1 MTPLLW
7 YHSSIIYLLHL
18 KRGIDLLRFVLG
30 KSGTGKTEYLYNTL
44 TKLAKSGDNR
54 IIMLIPDQSSFE
66 TEKVFLDRLGA
77 KKCQNVK
84 VFGFSRFC
92 RYVFD
97 TINFEQKNVIDDST
111 RAVIMSLALEQLDTS
126 LEMFANSS
134 GKKSV
139 IEAMLSA
146 LKECKKAKIST
157 EMLRNV
163 SALVND
169 KTLKTKLRETALII
183 DTFDAIVEQSYID
196 PLDNLTRAA
205 EILKEENLF
214 DGFTLAVDSFSGF
227 SKQQLE
233 VLRLL
238 FMQCESVFV
247 ALTLNPFEDEQQ
259 SLFSTTNDT
268 YKSLKAIAKAENID
282 IKSPIKLEEN
292 FRNESEE
299 LKILEKNF
307 YQNKNNKYE
316 LKTNAIT
323 AFSADTVYGECEF
336 VAKEIKK
343 LIIEQGYLYSDIA
356 VICRDIAPYAGVLNT
371 VFDKY
376 EIPYFMDMS
385 YDIYIKPVIRYVC
398 SIFNAVLNG
407 WQKDDLLAIL
417 KTGLSNNSDEE
428 ISAFENYV
436 YVWNI
441 NGAAFKKPFENNPDG
456 FSEKMS
462 KTQTEQLEMAEKV
475 RKNLVEPLVKFRE
488 DIKDETGRE
497 ITEKLYNLLEQLEVT
512 NAISNMYDKL
522 KASGEIAQAKEQ
534 IRLWNLLMGTLDQTV
549 AVAGDLKISL
559 KRYFELLSLRL
570 SELQIADIPRTVDS
584 VSVGTATRVRLN
596 NEKAVF
602 LIGCIDGV
610 FPAVPSASGLFSAYE
625 LKTLIANNL
634 PFGDEPAEL
643 ADFEN
648 YMAYKSA
655 TAPSQKLFVSFYK
668 TDLTGGTY
676 MQSSIINEIIAVFP
690 NILLHREEEYC
701 SVADST
707 WAILPAF
714 EECARNFNSDSD
726 EERALK
732 KYFSENEIF
741 KDKYSAVANASK
753 AKPFVFDDKSNVGL
767 LFGNDL
773 NISASQ
779 VEKFSLCR
787 FSYFCNYGLNV
798 RERRKAEINP
808 LEYGTFIHYIM
819 EVFFSKY
826 SKNEFSNMS
835 EDEINKECDSILDDY
850 VNKHFG
856 GSQKNTPRFM
866 YRFNK
871 IRENVHFL
879 VLHIIE
885 ELKNS
890 GFEPVDCELKIDGD
904 IPGYEVVLPTGQKI
918 LLRGS
923 VDRVDILKKGE
934 ENYIRIIDYK
944 TGSKEFKLS
953 DILYGL
959 NLQMLIYL
967 YAITLGGEERYGK
980 VTPAGILYMPATVK
994 PISADNTISDEQIN
1008 EQVSKGLKMNGML
1021 LNSLDV
1027 IDNSDAAYISFNTKN
1042 GTLTAGGSLASL
1054 EELGMIFKKLDM
1066 TVAQMGTTLYSGN
1079 VEASPL
1085 KGGKD
1090 SCEYCPYD
1098 SICAYHMSDCRNSFS
1113 LKNDEVC
1120 RILEEEQ
1127 ENGGEE

>member
-1 MTPLLW
+1 M
-7 YHSSIIYLLHL
+7 I
-18 KRGIDLLRFVLG
+18 RFVLG

-44 TKLAKSGDNR
+44 STLAETGENR

-97 TINFEQKNVIDDST
+97 AVRFEQTNVIDDST
-111 RAVIMSLALEQLDTS
+111 RAVIMSLALEQLDS
-126 LEMFANSS
+126 ELEMFANSS

-139 IEAMLSA
+139 IDTMLSA
-146 LKECKKAKIST
+146 VKECKKAKIST
-157 EMLRNV
+157 EALRNV
-163 SALVND
+163 SALIDD

-196 PLDNLTRAA
+196 PLDNLTRVA
-205 EILKEENLF
+205 EILKGNNIF
-214 DGFTLAVDSFSGF
+214 GGFTLAVDSFSGF
-227 SKQQLE
+227 SVQQLE

-238 FMQCESVFV
+238 LVQCESVYV
-247 ALTLNPFEDEQQ
+247 ALTLNPFEEEQQ
-259 SLFSTTNDT
+259 ALFSTTNDT
-268 YKSLKAIAKAENID
+268 YKRLKAIAKSENVE
-282 IKSPIKLEEN
+282 IKAPVKLEEN
-292 FRNESEE
+292 LRADCEE

-307 YQNKNNKYE
+307 YQRKSGSYE
-316 LKTNAIT
+316 INSDAVTV
-323 AFSADTVYGECEF
+323 FSADTVYGECEF
-336 VAKEIKK
+336 VARQIKR
-343 LIIEQGYLYSDIA
+343 LVIEQGYLYSDIA
-356 VICRDIAPYAGVLNT
+356 VICRDIAPYSGVLNT

-385 YDIYIKPVIRYVC
+385 YDIYIKPIVRYVC
-398 SIFNAVLNG
+398 SIFNVILNG
-407 WQKDDLLAIL
+407 WQKDDVIAIL

-441 NGAAFKKPFENNPDG
+441 NGSSFKKPFENNPSG

-462 KTQTEQLEMAEKV
+462 KAESQQLEMAEKV
-475 RKNLVEPLVKFRE
+475 RKSLAEPLENFRE
-488 DIKDETGRE
+488 SIKDKTGQE
-497 ITEKLYNLLEQLEVT
+497 ITELLYRLLERLEVT
-512 NAISNMYDKL
+512 KAISDMYDRL
-522 KASGEIAQAKEQ
+522 KADGEPAQAKEQ
-534 IRLWNLLMGTLDQTV
+534 IRLWNLLMNTLDRTV
-549 AVAGDLKISL
+549 AVAGNLKISP

-570 SELQIADIPRTVDS
+570 SALQIADIPRTVDS

-596 NEKAVF
+596 QEKAVF

-610 FPAVPSASGLFSAYE
+610 FPAVLGASGLFSPFE
-625 LKTLIANNL
+625 LKILMNNNL
-634 PFGDEPAEL
+634 PFGDEPSEL

-655 TAPSQKLFVSFYK
+655 TAPSEKLFVSFYK
-668 TDLTGGTY
+668 SDLTGGTY
-676 MQSSIINEIIAVFP
+676 MQSSIINEILGIFP
-690 NILLHREEEYC
+690 GIVLHREEEYC
-701 SVADST
+701 SAKDCT
-707 WAILPAF
+707 WAVLPAF
-714 EECARNFNSDSD
+714 EECARNFNNDSD
-726 EERALK
+726 ESRALK
-732 KYFSENEIF
+732 KYFSENEEF
-741 KDKYSAVANASK
+741 KDKYISLVNANK
-753 AKPFVFDDKSNVGL
+753 AKPFIFDDKSNVNL
-767 LFGNDL
+767 LFGDDL
-773 NISASQ
+773 KISASQ

-819 EVFFSKY
+819 EIFFSKY
-826 SKNEFSNMS
+826 SKNEFSTMADS
-835 EDEINKECDSILDDY
+835 EITDECDRILDDY
-850 VNKHFG
+850 VAKHFG
-856 GSQKNTPRFM
+856 GAEKNTPRFM

-879 VLHIIE
+879 VLHIIG

-890 GFEPVDCELKIDGD
+890 GFEPMDCELKIGSD
-904 IPGYEVVLPTGQKI
+904 IPSYTLELPTGQKI
-918 LLRGS
+918 SLRGS
-923 VDRVDILKKGE
+923 VDRVDILKKGGKK
-934 ENYIRIIDYK
+934 YIRIIDYK

-967 YAITLGGEERYGK
+967 YAITLGGEERYGE

-994 PISADNTISDEQIN
+994 EISANADMTEDEIN
-1008 EQVSKGLKMNGML
+1008 SQVAKGLKMNGML
-1021 LNSLDV
+1021 INSLDV
-1027 IDNSDAAYISFNTKN
+1027 IDNSDTAYISFPTKK
-1042 GTLTAGGSLASL
+1042 GTLTVGGGLASL

-1066 TVAQMGTTLYSGN
+1066 TVADMGKQLFSGN

-1113 LKNDEVC
+1113 MKNDEVC
-1120 RILEEEQ
+1120 RILKSQ
-1127 ENGGEE
+1127 QNNGGED

>member
-1 MTPLLW
+1 MTHLLW
-7 YHSSIIYLLHL
+7 YHSNIIYKFTL
-18 KRGIDLLRFVLG
+18 KRGIYLLRFVLG
-30 KSGTGKTEYLYNTL
+30 KSGTGKTEYLYNKL
-44 TKLAKSGDNR
+44 TELAQTGENR

-92 RYVFD
+92 HYVFD
-97 TINFEQKNVIDDST
+97 TVNFEQKNVIDDST

-139 IEAMLSA
+139 IDSMLSA

-157 EMLRNV
+157 EALRNV
-163 SALVND
+163 SALIDD

-196 PLDNLTRAA
+196 PLDNLTRVA
-205 EILKEENLF
+205 EILKEKNMF
-214 DGFTLAVDSFSGF
+214 NGFTLAVDSFSGF
-227 SKQQLE
+227 SVQQLE
-233 VLRLL
+233 VLKLL
-238 FMQCESVFV
+238 FTQCESTYV
-247 ALTLNPFEDEQQ
+247 ALTLNPYEDEEQ

-268 YKSLKAIAKAENID
+268 YKRLKAIAKSENVE
-282 IKSPIKLEEN
+282 IKAPVKLEEN

-307 YQNKNNKYE
+307 YQNKSNEYE
-316 LKTNAIT
+316 LKNDSIT

-336 VAKEIKK
+336 VARQIKR
-343 LIIEQGYLYSDIA
+343 LVLEQGYLYSDIA
-356 VICRDIAPYAGVLNT
+356 VICRDIAPYTGVLNT
-371 VFDKY
+371 IFDKY

-417 KTGLSNNSDEE
+417 KTGLSNNSNEE

-441 NGAAFKKPFENNPDG
+441 NGAAFKKPFANNPDG
-456 FSEKMS
+456 FSETMS
-462 KTQTEQLEMAEKV
+462 DSQTEQLEMAENV
-475 RKNLVEPLVKFRE
+475 RKGLVEPLEKFRE
-488 DIKDETGRE
+488 DIKDKTGRE
-497 ITEKLYNLLEQLEVT
+497 ITELLYNLLERLEVT
-512 NAISNMYDKL
+512 KAISAMYDKL
-522 KASGEIAQAKEQ
+522 KADGELAQAKEE
-534 IRLWNLLMGTLDQTV
+534 IRLWNLLMNTFDQMV
-549 AVAGDLKISL
+549 AVAGDLKVSP

-570 SELQIADIPRTVDS
+570 SVLKIADIPRTVDS

-596 NEKAVF
+596 KEKAVF

-610 FPAVPSASGLFSAYE
+610 FPAVPSTAGLFSAYE

-655 TAPSQKLFVSFYK
+655 TSPSQKLFVSFYK
-668 TDLTGGTY
+668 SDLTGGTY
-676 MQSSIINEIIAVFP
+676 MQSSIINEVVSIFP
-690 NILLHREEEYC
+690 NIALHREEEYC
-701 SVADST
+701 SVKDST

-714 EECARNFNSDSD
+714 EECARNFNSDS
-726 EERALK
+726 EENRALK
-732 KYFSENEIF
+732 NYFANNEIF
-741 KDKYSAVANASK
+741 KDKYKALQNAST
-753 AKPFVFDDKSNVGL
+753 AKPFVFDDKINVNL
-767 LFGNDL
+767 LFGSDL
-773 NISASQ
+773 KISASQ

-787 FSYFCNYGLNV
+787 FSYFCNYGLRV

-819 EVFFSKY
+819 EIFFSKY

-835 EDEINKECDSILDDY
+835 EDEIYDICDGILDDY
-850 VNKHFG
+850 VDKHFG
-856 GSQKNTPRFM
+856 GTEKNTPRFM

-879 VLHIIE
+879 VLHIIK
-885 ELKNS
+885 ELKHS
-890 GFEPVDCELKIDGD
+890 GFEPIDCELKIDGD
-904 IPGYEVVLPTGQKI
+904 IPGYEVALPTGQKI
-918 LLRGS
+918 MLRGS

-994 PISADNTISDEQIN
+994 PISVDGAIIDAQIN

-1027 IDNSDAAYISFNTKN
+1027 IDNSDKEYISFNTKK
-1042 GTLTAGGSLASL
+1042 GTLTTGGNLASL

-1066 TVAQMGTTLYSGN
+1066 TVAEMGDKLFSGN

-1098 SICAYHMSDCRNSFS
+1098 SVCAYHMSACRNSFS
-1113 LKNDEVC
+1113 VDNDEVC
-1120 RILEEEQ
+1120 KILENEQ
-1127 ENGGEE
+1127 NKGGED

>member
-1 MTPLLW
+1 M
-7 YHSSIIYLLHL
+7 
-18 KRGIDLLRFVLG
+18 LRFVLG

-44 TKLAKSGDNR
+44 STLAETGENR

-97 TINFEQKNVIDDST
+97 AVRFEQTNVIDDST
-111 RAVIMSLALEQLDTS
+111 RAVIMSLALEQLDS
-126 LEMFANSS
+126 ELEMFANSS

-139 IEAMLSA
+139 IDTMLSA
-146 LKECKKAKIST
+146 VKECKKAKIST
-157 EMLRNV
+157 EALRNV
-163 SALVND
+163 SALIDD
-169 KTLKTKLRETALII
+169 KALKTKLRETALII

-196 PLDNLTRAA
+196 PLDNLTRVA
-205 EILKEENLF
+205 EILKGNNIF
-214 DGFTLAVDSFSGF
+214 GGFTLAVDSFSGF
-227 SKQQLE
+227 SVQQLE

-238 FMQCESVFV
+238 LVQCESVYV
-247 ALTLNPFEDEQQ
+247 ALTLNPFEEEQQ
-259 SLFSTTNDT
+259 ALFSTTNDT
-268 YKSLKAIAKAENID
+268 YKRLKAIAKSENVE
-282 IKSPIKLEEN
+282 IKAPVKLEEN
-292 FRNESEE
+292 LRADCEE
-299 LKILEKNF
+299 LKILERNF
-307 YQNKNNKYE
+307 YQRKNGRYE
-316 LKTNAIT
+316 INSDAVTV
-323 AFSADTVYGECEF
+323 FSADTVYGECEF
-336 VAKEIKK
+336 VARQIKR
-343 LIIEQGYLYSDIA
+343 LVIEQGYLYSDIA
-356 VICRDIAPYAGVLNT
+356 VICRDIAPYSGVLNT

-385 YDIYIKPVIRYVC
+385 YDIYIKPIVRYVC
-398 SIFNAVLNG
+398 SIFNVILNG
-407 WQKDDLLAIL
+407 WQKDDVIAIL

-441 NGAAFKKPFENNPDG
+441 NGSSFKKPFENNPSG

-462 KTQTEQLEMAEKV
+462 KAESQQLEMAEKV
-475 RKNLVEPLVKFRE
+475 RKSLAEPLENFRE
-488 DIKDETGRE
+488 NIKDKTGQE
-497 ITEKLYNLLEQLEVT
+497 ITELLYRLLERLEVT
-512 NAISNMYDKL
+512 KAISDMYDRL
-522 KASGEIAQAKEQ
+522 KADGEPAQAKEQ
-534 IRLWNLLMGTLDQTV
+534 IRLWNLLMNTLDRTV
-549 AVAGDLKISL
+549 AVAGNLKISP

-570 SELQIADIPRTVDS
+570 SALQIADIPRTVDS

-596 NEKAVF
+596 QEKAVF

-610 FPAVPSASGLFSAYE
+610 FPAVLGASGLFSPFE
-625 LKTLIANNL
+625 LKILMNNSL
-634 PFGDEPAEL
+634 PFGDEPSEL

-655 TAPSQKLFVSFYK
+655 TAPSEKLFVSFYRS
-668 TDLTGGTY
+668 DLTGGTY
-676 MQSSIINEIIAVFP
+676 MQSSIINEILGIFP
-690 NILLHREEEYC
+690 GIVLHREEEYC
-701 SVADST
+701 SAKDCT
-707 WAILPAF
+707 WAVLPAF
-714 EECARNFNSDSD
+714 EECARNFNNDSD
-726 EERALK
+726 ESRALK
-732 KYFSENEIF
+732 KYFSENEEF
-741 KDKYSAVANASK
+741 KDKYNALVNGNK
-753 AKPFVFDDKSNVGL
+753 AKPFIFDDKSNVNL
-767 LFGNDL
+767 LFGEDL
-773 NISASQ
+773 KISASQ

-819 EVFFSKY
+819 EIFFSKY
-826 SKNEFSNMS
+826 SKNEFSAMTDS
-835 EDEINKECDSILDDY
+835 EITDECDRILDDY
-850 VNKHFG
+850 VAKHFG
-856 GSQKNTPRFM
+856 GAEKNTPRFM

-879 VLHIIE
+879 VLHIIG

-890 GFEPVDCELKIDGD
+890 GFEPMDCELKIGSD
-904 IPGYEVVLPTGQKI
+904 IPSYTLELPTGQKI
-918 LLRGS
+918 SLRGS
-923 VDRVDILKKGE
+923 VDRVDILKKGGKK
-934 ENYIRIIDYK
+934 YIRIIDYK

-967 YAITLGGEERYGK
+967 YAITLGGEERYGE

-994 PISADNTISDEQIN
+994 EISANADMTEDEIN
-1008 EQVSKGLKMNGML
+1008 SQVAKGLKMNGML
-1021 LNSLDV
+1021 INSLDV
-1027 IDNSDAAYISFNTKN
+1027 IDNSDTAYISFPTKK
-1042 GTLTAGGSLASL
+1042 GTLTVGGGLASL

-1066 TVAQMGTTLYSGN
+1066 TVADMGKQLFSGN

-1113 LKNDEVC
+1113 MKNDEVC
-1120 RILEEEQ
+1120 RILKSQ
-1127 ENGGEE
+1127 QNNGGED

>member
-1 MTPLLW
+1 M
-7 YHSSIIYLLHL
+7 I
-18 KRGIDLLRFVLG
+18 RFVLG

-44 TKLAKSGDNR
+44 STLAETGENR

-97 TINFEQKNVIDDST
+97 AVRFEQTNVIDDST
-111 RAVIMSLALEQLDTS
+111 RAVIMSLALEQLDS
-126 LEMFANSS
+126 ELEMFANSS

-139 IEAMLSA
+139 IDTMLSA
-146 LKECKKAKIST
+146 VKECKKAKIST
-157 EMLRNV
+157 EALRNV
-163 SALVND
+163 SALIDD

-196 PLDNLTRAA
+196 PLDNLTRVA
-205 EILKEENLF
+205 EILKGNNIF
-214 DGFTLAVDSFSGF
+214 GGFTLAVDSFSGF
-227 SKQQLE
+227 SVQQLE

-238 FMQCESVFV
+238 LVQCESVYV
-247 ALTLNPFEDEQQ
+247 ALTLNPFEEEQLA
-259 SLFSTTNDT
+259 LFSTTNDT
-268 YKSLKAIAKAENID
+268 YKRLKAIAKSENVE
-282 IKSPIKLEEN
+282 IKAPVKLEEN
-292 FRNESEE
+292 LRADCEE

-307 YQNKNNKYE
+307 YQRKNGSYE
-316 LKTNAIT
+316 INSDAVTV
-323 AFSADTVYGECEF
+323 FSGDTVYGECEF
-336 VAKEIKK
+336 VARQIKR
-343 LIIEQGYLYSDIA
+343 LVIEQGYLYSDVA
-356 VICRDIAPYAGVLNT
+356 VICRDIAPYSGVLNT

-385 YDIYIKPVIRYVC
+385 YDIYIKPIVRYIC
-398 SIFNAVLNG
+398 SIFNVILNG
-407 WQKDDLLAIL
+407 WQKDDVIAIL

-441 NGAAFKKPFENNPDG
+441 NGSSFKKPFENNPSG

-462 KTQTEQLEMAEKV
+462 KAESQQLEMAEKV
-475 RKNLVEPLVKFRE
+475 RKSLAEPLENFRE
-488 DIKDETGRE
+488 NIKDKTGQE
-497 ITEKLYNLLEQLEVT
+497 ITELLYRLLERLEVT
-512 NAISNMYDKL
+512 KAISDMYDRL
-522 KASGEIAQAKEQ
+522 KADGEPAQAKEQ
-534 IRLWNLLMGTLDQTV
+534 IRLWNLLMNTLDRTI
-549 AVAGDLKISL
+549 AVAGNLKIST

-570 SELQIADIPRTVDS
+570 SALQIADIPRTVDS

-596 NEKAVF
+596 KEKAVF

-610 FPAVPSASGLFSAYE
+610 FPAVLGASGLFSPFE
-625 LKTLIANNL
+625 LKILMNNSL
-634 PFGDEPAEL
+634 PFGDEPSEL

-655 TAPSQKLFVSFYK
+655 TAPSEKLFVSFYRS
-668 TDLTGGTY
+668 DLTGGTY
-676 MQSSIINEIIAVFP
+676 MQSSIINEILGIFP
-690 NILLHREEEYC
+690 GIVLHREEEYC
-701 SVADST
+701 SAKDCT
-707 WAILPAF
+707 WAVLPAF
-714 EECARNFNSDSD
+714 EECARNFNNDSD
-726 EERALK
+726 ESRALK
-732 KYFSENEIF
+732 KYFSENEEF
-741 KDKYSAVANASK
+741 KDKYNALVNANK
-753 AKPFVFDDKSNVGL
+753 AKPFIFDDKSNVNL
-767 LFGNDL
+767 LFGDDL
-773 NISASQ
+773 KISASQ

-819 EVFFSKY
+819 EIFFSKY
-826 SKNEFSNMS
+826 SKNEFSAMTDS
-835 EDEINKECDSILDDY
+835 EITDECDRILDDY
-850 VNKHFG
+850 VAKHFG
-856 GSQKNTPRFM
+856 GAEKNTPRFM

-879 VLHIIE
+879 VLHIIG

-890 GFEPVDCELKIDGD
+890 GFEPMDCELKIGSD
-904 IPGYEVVLPTGQKI
+904 IPSYTLELPTGQKI
-918 LLRGS
+918 SLRGS
-923 VDRVDILKKGE
+923 VDRVDILKKGGKK
-934 ENYIRIIDYK
+934 YIRIIDYK

-967 YAITLGGEERYGK
+967 YAITLGGEERYGE

-994 PISADNTISDEQIN
+994 EIFANADMTEDEIN
-1008 EQVSKGLKMNGML
+1008 SQVAKGLKMNGML
-1021 LNSLDV
+1021 INSLDV
-1027 IDNSDAAYISFNTKN
+1027 IDNSDTAYISFPTKK
-1042 GTLTAGGSLASL
+1042 GTLTVGGGLASL

-1066 TVAQMGTTLYSGN
+1066 TVADMGKQLFSGN

-1113 LKNDEVC
+1113 MKNDEVC
-1120 RILEEEQ
+1120 RILKSQ
-1127 ENGGEE
+1127 QNNGGED

>member
-1 MTPLLW
+1 M
-7 YHSSIIYLLHL
+7 I
-18 KRGIDLLRFVLG
+18 RFVLG

-44 TKLAKSGDNR
+44 STLAETGENR

-97 TINFEQKNVIDDST
+97 AVRFEQTNVIDDST
-111 RAVIMSLALEQLDTS
+111 RAVIMSLALEQLDS
-126 LEMFANSS
+126 ELEMFANSS

-139 IEAMLSA
+139 IDTMLSA
-146 LKECKKAKIST
+146 VKECKKAKIST
-157 EMLRNV
+157 EALRNV
-163 SALVND
+163 SALIDD

-196 PLDNLTRAA
+196 PLDNLTRVA
-205 EILKEENLF
+205 EILKGNNIF
-214 DGFTLAVDSFSGF
+214 GGFTLAVDSFSGF
-227 SKQQLE
+227 SVQQLE

-238 FMQCESVFV
+238 LVQCESVYV
-247 ALTLNPFEDEQQ
+247 ALTLNPFEEEQQ
-259 SLFSTTNDT
+259 ALFSTTNDT
-268 YKSLKAIAKAENID
+268 YKRLKAIAKSENVE
-282 IKSPIKLEEN
+282 IKAPVKLEEN
-292 FRNESEE
+292 LRADCEE

-307 YQNKNNKYE
+307 YQRKSGSYE
-316 LKTNAIT
+316 INSDAVTV
-323 AFSADTVYGECEF
+323 FSADTVYGECEF
-336 VAKEIKK
+336 VARQIKR
-343 LIIEQGYLYSDIA
+343 LVIEQGYLYSDIA
-356 VICRDIAPYAGVLNT
+356 VICRDIAPYSGVLNT

-385 YDIYIKPVIRYVC
+385 YDIYIKPIVRYVC
-398 SIFNAVLNG
+398 SIFNVILNG
-407 WQKDDLLAIL
+407 WQKDDVIAIL

-441 NGAAFKKPFENNPDG
+441 NGSSFKKPFENNPSG

-462 KTQTEQLEMAEKV
+462 KAESQQLEMAEKV
-475 RKNLVEPLVKFRE
+475 RKSLAEPLENFRE
-488 DIKDETGRE
+488 SIKDKTGQE
-497 ITEKLYNLLEQLEVT
+497 ITELLYRLLERLEVT
-512 NAISNMYDKL
+512 KAISDMYDRL
-522 KASGEIAQAKEQ
+522 KADGEPAQAKEQ
-534 IRLWNLLMGTLDQTV
+534 IRLWNLLMNTLDRTV
-549 AVAGDLKISL
+549 AVAGNLKISP

-570 SELQIADIPRTVDS
+570 SALQIADIPRTVDS

-596 NEKAVF
+596 QEKAVF

-610 FPAVPSASGLFSAYE
+610 FPAVLGASGLFSPFE
-625 LKTLIANNL
+625 LKILMNNNL
-634 PFGDEPAEL
+634 PFGDEPSEL

-655 TAPSQKLFVSFYK
+655 TAPSEKLFVSFYK
-668 TDLTGGTY
+668 SDLTGGTY
-676 MQSSIINEIIAVFP
+676 MQSSIINEILGIFP
-690 NILLHREEEYC
+690 GIVLHREEEYC
-701 SVADST
+701 SAKDCT

-714 EECARNFNSDSD
+714 EECARNFNNDSD
-726 EERALK
+726 ESRALK
-732 KYFSENEIF
+732 KYFSENKEF
-741 KDKYSAVANASK
+741 KDKYNALVNGNK
-753 AKPFVFDDKSNVGL
+753 AKPFIFDDKSNVNL
-767 LFGNDL
+767 LFGEDL
-773 NISASQ
+773 KISASQ

-819 EVFFSKY
+819 EIFFSKY
-826 SKNEFSNMS
+826 SKNEFSAMTDS
-835 EDEINKECDSILDDY
+835 EITDECDRILDDY
-850 VNKHFG
+850 VAKHFG
-856 GSQKNTPRFM
+856 GAEKNTPRFM

-879 VLHIIE
+879 VLHIIG

-890 GFEPVDCELKIDGD
+890 GFEPMDCELKIGSD
-904 IPGYEVVLPTGQKI
+904 IPSYTLELPTGQKI
-918 LLRGS
+918 SLRGS
-923 VDRVDILKKGE
+923 VDRVDILKKGGKK
-934 ENYIRIIDYK
+934 YIRIIDYK

-967 YAITLGGEERYGK
+967 YAITLGGEERYGE

-994 PISADNTISDEQIN
+994 EISANADMTEDEIN
-1008 EQVSKGLKMNGML
+1008 SQVAKGLKMNGML
-1021 LNSLDV
+1021 INSLDV
-1027 IDNSDAAYISFNTKN
+1027 IDNSDTAYISFPTKK
-1042 GTLTAGGSLASL
+1042 GTLTVGGGLASL

-1066 TVAQMGTTLYSGN
+1066 TVADMGKQLFSGN

-1113 LKNDEVC
+1113 MKNDEVC
-1120 RILEEEQ
+1120 RILKSQ
-1127 ENGGEE
+1127 QNNGGED

>member
-1 MTPLLW
+1 MPLSPETGLGPDKNPEIVFPFPAGDRESKEEPMSEFRRDDTASW
-7 YHSSIIYLLHL
+7 DAQEVRQAQGARREAASVHRSKSRPRRRRQNPLAVLVGYL
-18 KRGIDLLRFVLG
+18 IFVLLASAILAG
-30 KSGTGKTEYLYNTL
+30 MGWMLGSDFCAFNRGALRETSVEVTAEDSVSTVADKLQDAGLIKYKWFFKLYAGISHADKKIGIGTYTLNTEMDYR
-44 TKLAKSGDNR
+44 A
-54 IIMLIPDQSSFE
+54 LI
-66 TEKVFLDRLGA
+66 LG
-77 KKCQNVK
+77 
-84 VFGFSRFC
+84 
-92 RYVFD
+92 
-97 TINFEQKNVIDDST
+97 
-111 RAVIMSLALEQLDTS
+111 MH
-126 LEMFANSS
+126 NSS
-134 GKKSV
+134 G
-139 IEAMLSA
+139 
-146 LKECKKAKIST
+146 
-157 EMLRNV
+157 
-163 SALVND
+163 
-169 KTLKTKLRETALII
+169 
-183 DTFDAIVEQSYID
+183 
-196 PLDNLTRAA
+196 NLTA
-205 EILKEENLF
+205 ETVTVTIPEGYTVRQTIRLLAEKGVNTEENLLEAAKTATY
-214 DGFTLAVDSFSGF
+214 DYSF
-227 SKQQLE
+227 
-233 VLRLL
+233 
-238 FMQCESVFV
+238 
-247 ALTLNPFEDEQQ
+247 
-259 SLFSTTNDT
+259 
-268 YKSLKAIAKAENID
+268 I
-282 IKSPIKLEEN
+282 
-292 FRNESEE
+292 
-299 LKILEKNF
+299 
-307 YQNKNNKYE
+307 
-316 LKTNAIT
+316 
-323 AFSADTVYGECEF
+323 
-336 VAKEIKK
+336 
-343 LIIEQGYLYSDIA
+343 
-356 VICRDIAPYAGVLNT
+356 
-371 VFDKY
+371 
-376 EIPYFMDMS
+376 
-385 YDIYIKPVIRYVC
+385 
-398 SIFNAVLNG
+398 
-407 WQKDDLLAIL
+407 
-417 KTGLSNNSDEE
+417 SNNSEEE

-456 FSEKMS
+456 FSEKMR

-488 DIKDETGRE
+488 DIKDKTGRE

-512 NAISNMYDKL
+512 NAVSQMFDKL
-522 KASGEIAQAKEQ
+522 KADGEIAQAKEQ

-570 SELQIADIPRTVDS
+570 SALQIADIPRTVDS

-714 EECARNFNSDSD
+714 EECARNFNSDSN

-856 GSQKNTPRFM
+856 GSQKNNPRLM

-994 PISADNTISDEQIN
+994 PISADNNISDEQIN

-1066 TVAQMGTTLYSGN
+1066 TVAKMGTTLYSGN

-1127 ENGGEE
+1127 KNGGEE

>member
-1 MTPLLW
+1 M
-7 YHSSIIYLLHL
+7 I
-18 KRGIDLLRFVLG
+18 RFVLG

-44 TKLAKSGDNR
+44 STLAETGENR

-97 TINFEQKNVIDDST
+97 AVRFEQTNVIDDST
-111 RAVIMSLALEQLDTS
+111 RAVIMSLALEQLDS
-126 LEMFANSS
+126 ELEMFANSS

-139 IEAMLSA
+139 IDTMLSA
-146 LKECKKAKIST
+146 VKECKKAKIST
-157 EMLRNV
+157 EALRNV
-163 SALVND
+163 SALIDD

-196 PLDNLTRAA
+196 PLDNLTRVA
-205 EILKEENLF
+205 EILKGNNIF
-214 DGFTLAVDSFSGF
+214 GGFTLAVDSFSGF
-227 SKQQLE
+227 SVQQLE

-238 FMQCESVFV
+238 LVQCESVYV
-247 ALTLNPFEDEQQ
+247 ALTLNPFEEEQQ
-259 SLFSTTNDT
+259 ALFSTTNDT
-268 YKSLKAIAKAENID
+268 YKRLKAIAKSENVE
-282 IKSPIKLEEN
+282 IKAPVKLEEN
-292 FRNESEE
+292 LRADCEE

-307 YQNKNNKYE
+307 YQRKSGSYE
-316 LKTNAIT
+316 INSDAVTV
-323 AFSADTVYGECEF
+323 FSADTVYGECEF
-336 VAKEIKK
+336 VARQIKR
-343 LIIEQGYLYSDIA
+343 LVIEQGYLYSDIA
-356 VICRDIAPYAGVLNT
+356 VICRDIAPYSGVLNT

-385 YDIYIKPVIRYVC
+385 YDIYIKPIVRYVC
-398 SIFNAVLNG
+398 SIFNVILNG
-407 WQKDDLLAIL
+407 WQKDDVIAIL

-441 NGAAFKKPFENNPDG
+441 NGSSFKKPFENNPSG

-462 KTQTEQLEMAEKV
+462 KAESQQLEMAEKV
-475 RKNLVEPLVKFRE
+475 RKSLAEPLENFRE
-488 DIKDETGRE
+488 SIKDKTGQE
-497 ITEKLYNLLEQLEVT
+497 ITELLYRLLERLEVT
-512 NAISNMYDKL
+512 KAISDMYDRL
-522 KASGEIAQAKEQ
+522 KADGEPAQAKEQ
-534 IRLWNLLMGTLDQTV
+534 IRLWNLLMNTLDRTV
-549 AVAGDLKISL
+549 AVAGNLKISP

-570 SELQIADIPRTVDS
+570 SALQIADIPRTVDS

-596 NEKAVF
+596 QEKAVF

-610 FPAVPSASGLFSAYE
+610 FPAVPGASGLFSPFE
-625 LKTLIANNL
+625 LKILMNNSL
-634 PFGDEPAEL
+634 PFGDEPSEL

-655 TAPSQKLFVSFYK
+655 TAPSEKLFVSFYK
-668 TDLTGGTY
+668 SDLTGGTY
-676 MQSSIINEIIAVFP
+676 MQSSIINEILGIFP
-690 NILLHREEEYC
+690 GIVLHREEEYC
-701 SVADST
+701 SAKDCT
-707 WAILPAF
+707 WAVLPAF
-714 EECARNFNSDSD
+714 EECARNFNNDSD
-726 EERALK
+726 ESRALK
-732 KYFSENEIF
+732 KYFSENEEF
-741 KDKYSAVANASK
+741 KDKYISLVNANK
-753 AKPFVFDDKSNVGL
+753 AKPFIFDDKSNVNL
-767 LFGNDL
+767 LFGDDL
-773 NISASQ
+773 KISASQ

-819 EVFFSKY
+819 EIFFSKY
-826 SKNEFSNMS
+826 SKNEFSTMADS
-835 EDEINKECDSILDDY
+835 EITDECDRILDDY
-850 VNKHFG
+850 VAKHFG
-856 GSQKNTPRFM
+856 GAEKNTPRFM

-879 VLHIIE
+879 VLHIIG

-890 GFEPVDCELKIDGD
+890 GFEPMDCELKIGSD
-904 IPGYEVVLPTGQKI
+904 IPSYTLELPTGQKI
-918 LLRGS
+918 SLRGS
-923 VDRVDILKKGE
+923 VDRVDILKKGGK
-934 ENYIRIIDYK
+934 NYIRIIDYK

-967 YAITLGGEERYGK
+967 YAITLGGEERYGE

-994 PISADNTISDEQIN
+994 EISANADMTEDEIN
-1008 EQVSKGLKMNGML
+1008 SQVAKGLKMNGML
-1021 LNSLDV
+1021 INSLDV
-1027 IDNSDAAYISFNTKN
+1027 IDNSDTAYISFPTKK
-1042 GTLTAGGSLASL
+1042 GTLTVGGGLASL

-1066 TVAQMGTTLYSGN
+1066 TVADMGKQLFSGN

-1113 LKNDEVC
+1113 MKNDEVC
-1120 RILEEEQ
+1120 RILKSQ
-1127 ENGGEE
+1127 QNNGGED

>member
-1 MTPLLW
+1 M
-7 YHSSIIYLLHL
+7 
-18 KRGIDLLRFVLG
+18 LRFVLG

-44 TKLAKSGDNR
+44 STLAETGENR

-97 TINFEQKNVIDDST
+97 AVRFEQTNVIDDST
-111 RAVIMSLALEQLDTS
+111 RAVIMSLALEQLDS
-126 LEMFANSS
+126 ELEMFANSS

-139 IEAMLSA
+139 IDTMLSA
-146 LKECKKAKIST
+146 VKECKKAKIST
-157 EMLRNV
+157 EALRNV
-163 SALVND
+163 SALIDD

-196 PLDNLTRAA
+196 PLDNLTRVA
-205 EILKEENLF
+205 EILKENNIF
-214 DGFTLAVDSFSGF
+214 GGFTLAVDSFSGF
-227 SKQQLE
+227 SVQQLE

-238 FMQCESVFV
+238 LVQCESVYV
-247 ALTLNPFEDEQQ
+247 ALTLNPFEEEQQ
-259 SLFSTTNDT
+259 ALFSTTNDT
-268 YKSLKAIAKAENID
+268 YKRLKAIAKSENVE
-282 IKSPIKLEEN
+282 IKAPVKLEEN
-292 FRNESEE
+292 LRADCEE
-299 LKILEKNF
+299 LKILERNF
-307 YQNKNNKYE
+307 YQRKNGSYE
-316 LKTNAIT
+316 INSDAVTV
-323 AFSADTVYGECEF
+323 FSADTVYGECEF
-336 VAKEIKK
+336 VARQIKR
-343 LIIEQGYLYSDIA
+343 LVIEQGYLYSDIA
-356 VICRDIAPYAGVLNT
+356 VICRDIAPYSGVLNT

-385 YDIYIKPVIRYVC
+385 YDIYIKPIVRYVC
-398 SIFNAVLNG
+398 SIFNVILNG
-407 WQKDDLLAIL
+407 WQKDDVIAIL

-441 NGAAFKKPFENNPDG
+441 NGSSFKKPFENNPSG

-462 KTQTEQLEMAEKV
+462 KAESQQLEMAEKV
-475 RKNLVEPLVKFRE
+475 RKSLAEPLENFRE
-488 DIKDETGRE
+488 NIKDKTGQE
-497 ITEKLYNLLEQLEVT
+497 ITELLYRLLERLEVT
-512 NAISNMYDKL
+512 KAISDMYDRL
-522 KASGEIAQAKEQ
+522 KVDGEPAQAKEQ
-534 IRLWNLLMGTLDQTV
+534 IRLWNLLMNTLDRTV
-549 AVAGDLKISL
+549 AVAGNLKISP

-570 SELQIADIPRTVDS
+570 SALQIADIPRTVDS

-596 NEKAVF
+596 QEKAVF

-610 FPAVPSASGLFSAYE
+610 FPAVFGASGLFSPFE
-625 LKTLIANNL
+625 LKILMNNNL
-634 PFGDEPAEL
+634 PFGDEPSEL

-655 TAPSQKLFVSFYK
+655 TAPSEKLFVSFYK
-668 TDLTGGTY
+668 SDLTGGTY
-676 MQSSIINEIIAVFP
+676 MQSSIINEILGIFPGIA
-690 NILLHREEEYC
+690 LHREEEYC
-701 SVADST
+701 SAKDCT
-707 WAILPAF
+707 WAVLPAF
-714 EECARNFNSDSD
+714 EECARNFNNDSD
-726 EERALK
+726 ESRALK
-732 KYFSENEIF
+732 KYFSENEEF
-741 KDKYSAVANASK
+741 KDKYNALVNANK
-753 AKPFVFDDKSNVGL
+753 AKPFIFDDKSNVNL
-767 LFGNDL
+767 LFGEDL
-773 NISASQ
+773 KISASQ

-819 EVFFSKY
+819 EIFFSKY
-826 SKNEFSNMS
+826 SKNEFSAMTDS
-835 EDEINKECDSILDDY
+835 EITYECDRILDDY
-850 VNKHFG
+850 VAKHFG
-856 GSQKNTPRFM
+856 GAEKNTPRFM

-879 VLHIIE
+879 VLHIIG

-890 GFEPVDCELKIDGD
+890 GFEPMDCELKIGSD
-904 IPGYEVVLPTGQKI
+904 IPSYTLELPTGQKI
-918 LLRGS
+918 SLRGS
-923 VDRVDILKKGE
+923 VDRVDILKKGGKK
-934 ENYIRIIDYK
+934 YIRIIDYK

-967 YAITLGGEERYGK
+967 YAITLGGEERYGE

-994 PISADNTISDEQIN
+994 EISANADMTEDEIN
-1008 EQVSKGLKMNGML
+1008 SQVAKGLKMNGML
-1021 LNSLDV
+1021 INSLDV
-1027 IDNSDAAYISFNTKN
+1027 IDNSDTAYISFPTKK
-1042 GTLTAGGSLASL
+1042 GTLTVGGGLASL

-1066 TVAQMGTTLYSGN
+1066 TVADMGKQLFSGN

-1113 LKNDEVC
+1113 MKNDEVC
-1120 RILEEEQ
+1120 RILKSQ
-1127 ENGGEE
+1127 QNNGGED

>member
-1 MTPLLW
+1 M
-7 YHSSIIYLLHL
+7 
-18 KRGIDLLRFVLG
+18 LRFVLG

-44 TKLAKSGDNR
+44 STLAETGENR

-77 KKCQNVK
+77 KQCQNVK

-97 TINFEQKNVIDDST
+97 AVHFEQTNVIDDST
-111 RAVIMSLALEQLDTS
+111 RAVIMSLALEQLDS
-126 LEMFANSS
+126 ELEMFANSS

-139 IEAMLSA
+139 IDTMLSA
-146 LKECKKAKIST
+146 VKECKKAKIST
-157 EMLRNV
+157 EALRNV
-163 SALVND
+163 SALIDD

-196 PLDNLTRAA
+196 PLDNLTRVA
-205 EILKEENLF
+205 EILKENNIF
-214 DGFTLAVDSFSGF
+214 GGFTLAVDSFSGF
-227 SKQQLE
+227 SVQQLE

-238 FMQCESVFV
+238 LVQCESVYV
-247 ALTLNPFEDEQQ
+247 ALTLNPFEEEQQ
-259 SLFSTTNDT
+259 ALFSTTNDT
-268 YKSLKAIAKAENID
+268 YKRLKAIAKSENVE
-282 IKSPIKLEEN
+282 IKAPVKLEEN
-292 FRNESEE
+292 LRADCDE
-299 LKILEKNF
+299 LKILERNF
-307 YQNKNNKYE
+307 YQHKNGSYE
-316 LKTNAIT
+316 ISSDAVTV
-323 AFSADTVYGECEF
+323 FSADTVYGECEF
-336 VAKEIKK
+336 VARQIKR
-343 LIIEQGYLYSDIA
+343 LVIEQGYLYSDIA
-356 VICRDIAPYAGVLNT
+356 VICRDIAPYSGVLNT

-385 YDIYIKPVIRYVC
+385 YDIYIKPIVRYVC
-398 SIFNAVLNG
+398 SIFNVILNG
-407 WQKDDLLAIL
+407 WQKDDVIAIL

-441 NGAAFKKPFENNPDG
+441 NGSSFKKPFENNPSG
-456 FSEKMS
+456 FSEKIS
-462 KTQTEQLEMAEKV
+462 KAELQQLEMAEKV
-475 RKNLVEPLVKFRE
+475 RKSLVEPLENFRE
-488 DIKDETGRE
+488 NIKDKTGQE
-497 ITEKLYNLLEQLEVT
+497 ITELLYRLLERLEVT
-512 NAISNMYDKL
+512 KAISDMYDRL
-522 KASGEIAQAKEQ
+522 KADGEPAQAKEQ
-534 IRLWNLLMGTLDQTV
+534 IRLWNLLMNTLDRTV
-549 AVAGDLKISL
+549 AVAGNLKISP

-570 SELQIADIPRTVDS
+570 SALQIADIPRTVDS

-596 NEKAVF
+596 QEKAVF

-610 FPAVPSASGLFSAYE
+610 FPAVVGASGLFSPFE
-625 LKTLIANNL
+625 LKILMNNNL
-634 PFGDEPAEL
+634 PFGDEPSEL

-655 TAPSQKLFVSFYK
+655 TAPSEKLFVSFYK
-668 TDLTGGTY
+668 SDLTGGTY
-676 MQSSIINEIIAVFP
+676 MQSSIINEILGIFPGIA
-690 NILLHREEEYC
+690 LHREEEYC
-701 SVADST
+701 SAKDCT

-714 EECARNFNSDSD
+714 EECARSFNNDSD
-726 EERALK
+726 ESRALK
-732 KYFSENEIF
+732 KYFSENEEF
-741 KDKYSAVANASK
+741 KDKYNALANANK
-753 AKPFVFDDKSNVGL
+753 AKPFIFDDKSNVNL
-767 LFGNDL
+767 LFGDNL
-773 NISASQ
+773 KISAYQ

-819 EVFFSKY
+819 EIFFGKY
-826 SKNEFSNMS
+826 SKNEFSNMADS
-835 EDEINKECDSILDDY
+835 EITDECDRILDDY
-850 VNKHFG
+850 VAKHFG
-856 GSQKNTPRFM
+856 GAEKNTPRFM

-879 VLHIIE
+879 VLHIIG

-890 GFEPVDCELKIDGD
+890 GFEPMDCELKIGSD
-904 IPGYEVVLPTGQKI
+904 IPSYTLVLPTGQKI
-918 LLRGS
+918 SLRGS
-923 VDRVDILKKGE
+923 VDRVDILKKGGK
-934 ENYIRIIDYK
+934 NYIRIIDYK

-994 PISADNTISDEQIN
+994 PISADADMSEDEIN
-1008 EQVSKGLKMNGML
+1008 SQVAKGLKMNGML
-1021 LNSLDV
+1021 INSLDV
-1027 IDNSDAAYISFNTKN
+1027 IDNSDTAYISFSTKK

-1066 TVAQMGTTLYSGN
+1066 TVADMGKQLFSGN
-1079 VEASPL
+1079 VEAAPL

-1113 LKNDEVC
+1113 MKNEEVC
-1120 RILEEEQ
+1120 KILESEQ
-1127 ENGGEE
+1127 NNGGED

>member
-1 MTPLLW
+1 M
-7 YHSSIIYLLHL
+7 I
-18 KRGIDLLRFVLG
+18 RFVLG

-44 TKLAKSGDNR
+44 STLAETGENR

-97 TINFEQKNVIDDST
+97 AVRFEQTNVIDDST
-111 RAVIMSLALEQLDTS
+111 RAVIMSLALEQLDS
-126 LEMFANSS
+126 ELEMFANSS

-139 IEAMLSA
+139 IDTMLSA
-146 LKECKKAKIST
+146 VKECKKAKIST
-157 EMLRNV
+157 EALRNV
-163 SALVND
+163 SALIDD

-196 PLDNLTRAA
+196 PLDNLTRVA
-205 EILKEENLF
+205 EILKGNNIF
-214 DGFTLAVDSFSGF
+214 GGFTLAVDSFSGF
-227 SKQQLE
+227 SVQQLE

-238 FMQCESVFV
+238 LVQCESVYV
-247 ALTLNPFEDEQQ
+247 ALTLNPFEEEQQ
-259 SLFSTTNDT
+259 ALFSTTNDT
-268 YKSLKAIAKAENID
+268 YKRLKAIAKSENVE
-282 IKSPIKLEEN
+282 IKAPVKLEEN
-292 FRNESEE
+292 LRADCEE

-307 YQNKNNKYE
+307 YQRKSGSYE
-316 LKTNAIT
+316 INSDAVTV
-323 AFSADTVYGECEF
+323 FSADTVYGECEF
-336 VAKEIKK
+336 VARQIKR
-343 LIIEQGYLYSDIA
+343 LVIEQGYLYSDIA
-356 VICRDIAPYAGVLNT
+356 VICRDIAPYSGVLNT

-385 YDIYIKPVIRYVC
+385 YDIYIKPIVRYVC
-398 SIFNAVLNG
+398 SIFNVILNG
-407 WQKDDLLAIL
+407 WQKDDVIAIL

-441 NGAAFKKPFENNPDG
+441 NGSSFKKPFENNPSG

-462 KTQTEQLEMAEKV
+462 KAESQQLEMAEKV
-475 RKNLVEPLVKFRE
+475 RKSLAEPLENFRE
-488 DIKDETGRE
+488 SIKDKTGQE
-497 ITEKLYNLLEQLEVT
+497 ITELLYRLLERLEVT
-512 NAISNMYDKL
+512 KAISDMYDRL
-522 KASGEIAQAKEQ
+522 KADGEPAQAKEQ
-534 IRLWNLLMGTLDQTV
+534 IRLWNLLMNTLDRTV
-549 AVAGDLKISL
+549 AVAGNLKISP

-570 SELQIADIPRTVDS
+570 SALQIADIPRTVDS

-596 NEKAVF
+596 KEKAVF

-610 FPAVPSASGLFSAYE
+610 FPAVLGASGLFSPFE
-625 LKTLIANNL
+625 LKILMNNSL
-634 PFGDEPAEL
+634 PFGDEPSEL

-655 TAPSQKLFVSFYK
+655 TAPSEKLFVSFYRS
-668 TDLTGGTY
+668 DLTGGTY
-676 MQSSIINEIIAVFP
+676 MQSSIINEILGIFP
-690 NILLHREEEYC
+690 GIVLHREEEYC
-701 SVADST
+701 SAKDCT
-707 WAILPAF
+707 WAVLPAF
-714 EECARNFNSDSD
+714 EECARNFNNDSD
-726 EERALK
+726 ESRALK
-732 KYFSENEIF
+732 KYFSENEEF
-741 KDKYSAVANASK
+741 KDKYNALVNGNK
-753 AKPFVFDDKSNVGL
+753 AKPFIFDDKSNVNL
-767 LFGNDL
+767 LFGDDL
-773 NISASQ
+773 KISASQ

-819 EVFFSKY
+819 EIFFSKY
-826 SKNEFSNMS
+826 SKNEFSAMTDS
-835 EDEINKECDSILDDY
+835 EITDECDRILDDY
-850 VNKHFG
+850 VAKHFG
-856 GSQKNTPRFM
+856 GAEKNTPRFM

-879 VLHIIE
+879 VLHIIG

-890 GFEPVDCELKIDGD
+890 GFEPMDCELKIGSD
-904 IPGYEVVLPTGQKI
+904 IPSYTLELPTGQKI
-918 LLRGS
+918 SLRGS
-923 VDRVDILKKGE
+923 VDRVDILKKGGKK
-934 ENYIRIIDYK
+934 YIRIIDYK

-967 YAITLGGEERYGK
+967 YAITLGGEERYGE

-994 PISADNTISDEQIN
+994 PIFANADMTEDEIN
-1008 EQVSKGLKMNGML
+1008 SQVAKGLKMNGML
-1021 LNSLDV
+1021 INSLDV
-1027 IDNSDAAYISFNTKN
+1027 IDNSDTAYISFPTKK
-1042 GTLTAGGSLASL
+1042 GTLTVGGGLASL

-1066 TVAQMGTTLYSGN
+1066 TVADMGKQLFSGN

-1113 LKNDEVC
+1113 MKNDEVC
-1120 RILEEEQ
+1120 RILKSQ
-1127 ENGGEE
+1127 QNNGGED